1 MYTLGSS
8 FIPPAVHAGGLR
20 YHGMAPQI
28 SNVARQG
35 LMRARTVQQLDV
47 FRDAIQ
53 FARAE
58 GITPAPESSHAIS
71 AAMDEA
77 RRCRE
82 TGESKTILFNLSG
95 HGHLDMTAY
104 LEYFAGN
111 LSNYEYPENEIAMA
125 LSCLPVC
132 E

>member
-1 MYTLGSS
+1 MS
-8 FIPPAVHAGGLR
+8 
-20 YHGMAPQI
+20 
-28 SNVARQG
+28 
-35 LMRARTVQQLDV
+35 DV
-47 FRDAIQ
+47 FRDAVI
-53 FARAE
+53 FARSE
-58 GITPAPESSHAIS
+58 GIIPAPESSHAIS

-82 TGESKTILFNLSG
+82 TGESKAILFGLSG

-111 LSNYEYPENEIAMA
+111 LSIYEYPENEIAMA